1 MHETSLMENL
11 ITIAEKALEG
21 KKVKVESVTLSV
33 GKLSNA
39 LPAAL
44 SFAFKAMTETG
55 PLHGAELIMEQI
67 PVKVRCEN
75 CGAEYEPDEFP
86 YTCPK
91 CGGDYYT
98 IIQGEDIYIESLNCQ
113 EL

>member
-11 ITIAEKALEG
+11 ITIAEGALEG
-21 KKVKVESVTLSV
+21 KKAKVKSVTLSV

-44 SFAFKAMTETG
+44 SFAFKAMTQTG
-55 PLHGAELIMEQI
+55 PLRGAELIMEEI

-75 CGAEYEPDEFP
+75 CGLEYEPDEFP
-86 YTCPK
+86 YICPK
-91 CGGDYYT
+91 CEETYYT
-98 IIQGEDIYIESLNCQ
+98 ITQGEDIYIESLNCQ